1 MVIDIVMMMISK
13 RFVEFGS
20 DKTITNF
27 CVGVMRSIEGLLNL
41 PCNNQRK

>member
-27 CVGVMRSIEGLLNL
+27 CVGAMRFIEGLLNL